1 LLLSQDLKK
10 VQPWNQ
16 AAARCVWKKEQE
28 TDAGGWQVD
37 AWRAGT
43 IQVHSAASSFRPHSS
58 FVRQKVAALSS
69 LREASVAPSRKSKRF
84 WIWLAAAVVV
94 VVALLGIG
102 AARLTRGSGIDLNKL
117 AKVTRA
123 DVARSVVATGK
134 IQPITKVEVK
144 SKASGIV
151 EKLYVDINNQV
162 HKGQQLAQLDQQEI
176 VAQVEAQ
183 RAQLAAAEANVSTYQ
198 ANIEQD
204 KVNAAAPDLPM
215 YKATLD
221 RNLEMQKLG
230 IVSRQALDDANKD
243 YLAALTRRD
252 SAKAQI
258 GVDAA
263 RLKQAR
269 AQVLQAQASLKQ
281 LEEQLS
287 YTTIVAPMDGV
298 ILSRD
303 VEIGDAVSSILV
315 LGSTATLVMTEGD
328 INQVY
333 VQGKV
338 DEADIAHVYMS
349 QPARIK
355 VESFRDRV
363 FNGKVTKIA
372 PLGVEKDNVTTF
384 EVRVSIDNPGGELK
398 ANMTANAEIILDEHK
413 GVLTVPESAV
423 IYDSQKKATVEVPDK
438 KQKEGKRKVPV
449 TVGLSNG
456 SVTEILSGLKEGD
469 SVVLQQ

>member
-1 LLLSQDLKK
+1 
-10 VQPWNQ
+10 V
-16 AAARCVWKKEQE
+16 
-28 TDAGGWQVD
+28 
-37 AWRAGT
+37 
-43 IQVHSAASSFRPHSS
+43 AAS
-58 FVRQKVAALSS
+58 K
-69 LREASVAPSRKSKRF
+69 KSKRF
-84 WIWLAAAVVV
+84 WIWLGSAAVLILVV
-94 VVALLGIG
+94 VGVM
-102 AARLTRGSGIDLNKL
+102 AARLVKGTQIDPNRLARVQRG
-117 AKVTRA
+117 

-151 EKLYVDINNQV
+151 EKLFVDINNHV
-162 HKGQQLAQLDQQEI
+162 HKGQPLAQLDQQEI
-176 VAQVEAQ
+176 EAQVEAQ
-183 RAQLAAAEANVSTYQ
+183 RAQLAAAEANVGSFQ

-204 KVNAAAPDLPM
+204 KVNASAPDLPM
-215 YKATLD
+215 YKVTLD
-221 RNLEMQKLG
+221 RNLEMQKEG
-230 IVSRQALDDANKD
+230 VVSRQALDDANRD

-252 SAKAQI
+252 AARAQV
-258 GVDAA
+258 GVDTAK
-263 RLKQAR
+263 LKQAR
-269 AQVLQAQASLKQ
+269 AQVLQNQAGLKQ

-328 INQVY
+328 TTQVY

-338 DEADIAHVYMS
+338 DEADIAHVYMR

-355 VESFRDRV
+355 VESFRDRI

-398 ANMTANAEIILDEHK
+398 ANMTANAEILLDEHK
-413 GVLTVPESAV
+413 GVLTVPENAV
-423 IYDSQKKATVEVPDK
+423 SYDNQKNAFVNIPDRT
-438 KQKEGKRKVPV
+438 QKDGFRKLPV
-449 TVGLSNG
+449 KVGLSNG
-456 SVTEILSGLKEGD
+456 SVTEIASGLKEGD
-469 SVVLQQ
+469 QVVLQQ

>member
-1 LLLSQDLKK
+1 VAGSKK
-10 VQPWNQ
+10 
-16 AAARCVWKKEQE
+16 
-28 TDAGGWQVD
+28 
-37 AWRAGT
+37 
-43 IQVHSAASSFRPHSS
+43 
-58 FVRQKVAALSS
+58 
-69 LREASVAPSRKSKRF
+69 SRRF
-84 WIWLAAAVVV
+84 WIWIGSA
-94 VVALLGIG
+94 ALLVLVVLGVM
-102 AARLTRGSGIDLNKL
+102 AARMVKGTQIDPNRIAKAQRG
-117 AKVTRA
+117 

-151 EKLYVDINNQV
+151 ERLFVDINNRV
-162 HKGQQLAQLDQQEI
+162 HKGQPLAQLDQVEI
-176 VAQVEAQ
+176 LAQVDAQ
-183 RAQLAAAEANVSTYQ
+183 RAQLAAADANVGTYE

-204 KVNAAAPDLPM
+204 KVNASAPDLPM

-221 RNLEMQKLG
+221 RNLEMQKEG
-230 IVSRQALDDANKD
+230 VVSHQALDDANRD

-252 SAKAQI
+252 AAKAQV
-258 GVDAA
+258 GVDTAK
-263 RLKQAR
+263 LKQAR
-269 AQVLQAQASLKQ
+269 AQVLQSQASLQQ
-281 LEEQLS
+281 LQEQLS
-287 YTTIVAPMDGV
+287 YTTITAPMDGV

-328 INQVY
+328 TTQVY

-384 EVRVSIDNPGGELK
+384 EVRVSIDNGSGELK
-398 ANMTANAEIILDEHK
+398 ANMTANAEILLDEHK
-413 GVLTVPESAV
+413 NVLTVPENAV
-423 IYDSQKKATVEVPDK
+423 SYDNQKNAYVSIPDRS
-438 KQKEGKRKVPV
+438 QKEGSRKIPV
-449 TVGLSNG
+449 KVGLSNG
-456 SVTEILSGLKEGD
+456 SVTEIVSGLKEGD
-469 SVVLQQ
+469 PVVLQQ